1 MKRSFLIVCSNLRKA
16 KGQMAVISVL
26 LLLAALMLNL
36 SLMLMMDYKQNFNR
50 CHDKL
55 NDGHV
60 TLVFNDNSK
69 EIRDFVTETLENDNR
84 TVQYQI
90 ENSLYMA
97 GSFRYNNAELSLDLV
112 PVPFFPL
119 ICVFFILIWSIRCFK
134 LINDNST
141 SSHYAIFFGW

>member
-97 GSFRYNNAELSLDLV
+97 GSFS
-112 PVPFFPL
+112 
-119 ICVFFILIWSIRCFK
+119 C
-134 LINDNST
+134 
-141 SSHYAIFFGW
+141 H